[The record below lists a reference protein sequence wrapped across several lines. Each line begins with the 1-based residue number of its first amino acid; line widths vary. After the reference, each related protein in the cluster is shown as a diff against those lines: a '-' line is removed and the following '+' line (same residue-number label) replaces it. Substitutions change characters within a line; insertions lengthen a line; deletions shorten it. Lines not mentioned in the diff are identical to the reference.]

1 VTIRREEI
9 CSLLQEI
16 GLPAVR
22 VKQGSAEVIEF
33 NELFSSLVNVA
44 APGDHR
50 LWFVEGVLARMT
62 EADRTS
68 CEVAFA
74 HRTPVQVHI
83 TFKSSSGRALNFE
96 MRSFFSV
103 GQKKFDRS
111 VVWVFIPLA
120 NEILERVRDAHL
132 SQGRDLERLR
142 MRNELHA
149 GVSQQLLGAAF
160 GCKVL
165 AGKVATLSEE
175 LGKEASDL
183 AELVNGAVI
192 ELQNLVQSNE
202 KQS

>member
-1 VTIRREEI
+1 MTMRREEI

-33 NELFSSLVNVA
+33 NELFSSLVNLA
-44 APGDHR
+44 APGDYR

-62 EADRTS
+62 DADRTS

-74 HRTPVQVHI
+74 NRTSVQVHV
-83 TFKSSSGRALNFE
+83 TFKSINGRALNFE
-96 MRSFFSV
+96 MRSFFSA

-111 VVWVFIPLA
+111 VIWVFIPLA
-120 NEILERVRDAHL
+120 NQILERVRDAQL
-132 SQGRDLERLR
+132 SEGRELERLR

-165 AGKVATLSEE
+165 ASKVATLSEE

>member
-1 VTIRREEI
+1 MRREEI

-33 NELFSSLVNVA
+33 NDLFSSLVNVA
-44 APGDHR
+44 APGDYR

-62 EADRTS
+62 DADRTS

-74 HRTPVQVHI
+74 NRTPVQVHV
-83 TFKSSSGRALNFE
+83 TFTINGRALNFE

-120 NEILERVRDAHL
+120 NQILERLRDAHL
-132 SQGRDLERLR
+132 SEGRELERLR

-183 AELVNGAVI
+183 AKLVNGAVI

-202 KQS
+202 K

>member
-74 HRTPVQVHI
+74 NRTPVQVHI
-83 TFKSSSGRALNFE
+83 TFKSTSGRALNFE

>member
-1 VTIRREEI
+1 MRREEI

-74 HRTPVQVHI
+74 NRTPVQVHI
-83 TFKSSSGRALNFE
+83 TFKSTSGRALNFE

-132 SQGRDLERLR
+132 SEGRDLERLR

>member
-1 VTIRREEI
+1 MRREEI
-9 CSLLQEI
+9 CSVLQEI

-22 VKQGSAEVIEF
+22 VKQGSGEVLEF
-33 NELFSSLVNVA
+33 NELFSSLVKVA
-44 APGDHR
+44 APRDYR
-50 LWFVEGVLARMT
+50 FWFVEGVLARMSD
-62 EADRTS
+62 ADRAS
-68 CEVAFA
+68 CEVAFDN
-74 HRTPVQVHI
+74 RTSFQIQV
-83 TFKSSSGRALNFE
+83 TFKSMNGRALNFE

-111 VVWVFIPLA
+111 GVWVFIPLG
-120 NEILERVRDAHL
+120 NQILEGVREAHL
-132 SQGRDLERLR
+132 SEGRELERLR
-142 MRNELHA
+142 MRNELHK

-175 LGKEASDL
+175 LGKEASNL

-202 KQS
+202 NQS